1 MGRERGKSTCR
12 RGRCRQ
18 VSPKTRRQN
27 LCRVGPTPW
36 GRTRRA
42 WRPVSL
48 SFRLDGKVA
57 LVTGASRG
65 LGAGIA
71 DALQEAGAT
80 VAGTSREPRSA
91 AQVAK
96 RLGSVPVVMDVTDVA
111 SVRAGVDR
119 VASELERLDIL
130 INNAGLNIPQGVFDV
145 DEASW
150 DAVLDTNLKG
160 TFFAAQAAARQM
172 VASGEGGRIINIA
185 SQAGVVGIE
194 ERSAYGASKGG
205 AILLTKVLAIEL
217 AQHGITV
224 NAVAPT
230 FIATELTRGTL
241 ENSAWRER
249 ILSSIPLGR
258 VGEAEDVAAAAVYL
272 ASPAAAMVTG
282 HTLLVDGGW
291 TAW

>member
-1 MGRERGKSTCR
+1 M
-12 RGRCRQ
+12 
-18 VSPKTRRQN
+18 
-27 LCRVGPTPW
+27 
-36 GRTRRA
+36 
-42 WRPVSL
+42 SL

-71 DALQEAGAT
+71 AALKEAGAT
-80 VAGTSREPRSA
+80 VAGTSREQESA
-91 AQVAK
+91 AQIAN
-96 RLGSVPVVMDVTDVA
+96 RLGSIPVVMDVADVA
-111 SVRAGVDR
+111 SVRAGVDS
-119 VASELERLDIL
+119 VLSEFGHLDIL
-130 INNAGLNIPQGVFDV
+130 VNNAGLNIPQGVFDV

-160 TFFAAQAAARQM
+160 TFFVTQAAARPM
-172 VASGEGGRIINIA
+172 VDRGEGGRIINVA

-205 AILLTKVLAIEL
+205 TVLLTKVLAIEL

-230 FIATELTRGTL
+230 FIATELTRATL
-241 ENSAWRER
+241 EDPAWRER
-249 ILSSIPLGR
+249 ILSRIPLGR
-258 VGEAEDVAAAAVYL
+258 VGEVEDVAAATVYL

>member
-1 MGRERGKSTCR
+1 M
-12 RGRCRQ
+12 
-18 VSPKTRRQN
+18 
-27 LCRVGPTPW
+27 
-36 GRTRRA
+36 
-42 WRPVSL
+42 SL

-71 DALQEAGAT
+71 DGLKEAGAT
-80 VAGTSREPRSA
+80 VVGTSRDPESA
-91 AQVAK
+91 ARVAEQ
-96 RLGSVPVVMDVTDVA
+96 LGSVPVVMDVTEVA
-111 SVRAGVDR
+111 SVQAGIDR
-119 VASELERLDIL
+119 VASEFGRLDL
-130 INNAGLNIPQGVFDV
+130 LVNNAGLNIPQGVFDV

-150 DAVLDTNLKG
+150 DDVIDTNLKG
-160 TFFAAQAAARQM
+160 TFFSAQAAARQM
-172 VASGEGGRIINIA
+172 VTGGEGGRIINVS

-205 AILLTKVLAIEL
+205 VILLTKVLAIEL

-230 FIATELTRGTL
+230 FVATELARSTL
-241 ENSAWRER
+241 EDPEWRER
-249 ILSSIPLGR
+249 ILSRIPLDR
-258 VGEAEDVAAAAVYL
+258 VGEVEDVAAAVVYL
-272 ASPAAAMVTG
+272 ASPAASMVTG

>member
-1 MGRERGKSTCR
+1 M
-12 RGRCRQ
+12 
-18 VSPKTRRQN
+18 
-27 LCRVGPTPW
+27 
-36 GRTRRA
+36 
-42 WRPVSL
+42 SL

-71 DALQEAGAT
+71 DALKEAGAT
-80 VAGTSREPRSA
+80 VAGTSREQGSA
-91 AQVAK
+91 EQVAE
-96 RLGSVPVVMDVTDVA
+96 RLGSVPVAMDVSDVG

-119 VASELERLDIL
+119 VAAELGRLDIL
-130 INNAGLNIPQGVFDV
+130 VNNAGLNIPQGIFDV
-145 DEASW
+145 DEGSW
-150 DAVLDTNLKG
+150 DAVVDTNLKG
-160 TFFAAQAAARQM
+160 TFFAAQAAARHM
-172 VASGEGGRIINIA
+172 VAGGEGGRIINVA

-205 AILLTKVLAIEL
+205 AVVLTKVLAIEL
-217 AQHGITV
+217 AQRGITV

-241 ENSAWRER
+241 EDPAWRER
-249 ILSSIPLGR
+249 ILSRIPLGR
-258 VGEAEDVAAAAVYL
+258 VGEVEEVAAAAVYL
-272 ASPAAAMVTG
+272 ASPAAALVTG

>member
-1 MGRERGKSTCR
+1 M
-12 RGRCRQ
+12 
-18 VSPKTRRQN
+18 
-27 LCRVGPTPW
+27 
-36 GRTRRA
+36 
-42 WRPVSL
+42 PVSL

-80 VAGTSREPRSA
+80 VAGTSRESRSA

-96 RLGSVPVVMDVTDVA
+96 RLGSVPVVMDITDVA

-160 TFFAAQAAARQM
+160 TFFAAQAAARHM
-172 VASGEGGRIINIA
+172 VTSGEGGRIINVT

-205 AILLTKVLAIEL
+205 AGLLTKVLAIEL

-230 FIATELTRGTL
+230 FIATELTRDTL
-241 ENSAWRER
+241 ENPAWRER
-249 ILSSIPLGR
+249 ILSRIPLGR

>member
-1 MGRERGKSTCR
+1 M
-12 RGRCRQ
+12 
-18 VSPKTRRQN
+18 
-27 LCRVGPTPW
+27 
-36 GRTRRA
+36 
-42 WRPVSL
+42 SL

-71 DALQEAGAT
+71 AALKEAGAT
-80 VAGTSREPRSA
+80 VVGTSRKQGSA
-91 AQVAK
+91 EQVAE
-96 RLGSVPVVMDVTDVA
+96 RLDSVPVAMDVSDVA

-119 VASELERLDIL
+119 VASELGRLDVL
-130 INNAGLNIPQGVFDV
+130 VNNAGLNIPQGVFDV

-160 TFFAAQAAARQM
+160 TFFAAQAAARHM
-172 VASGEGGRIINIA
+172 AGRGEGGRIINVA

-205 AILLTKVLAIEL
+205 AVLLTKVLAIEL
-217 AQHGITV
+217 AEHGVTV

-230 FIATELTRGTL
+230 FIATELTRATL
-241 ENSAWRER
+241 EDPAWRER
-249 ILSSIPLGR
+249 ILSRIPLGR
-258 VGEAEDVAAAAVYL
+258 VGEVEDVAAATVYL

>member
-1 MGRERGKSTCR
+1 M
-12 RGRCRQ
+12 
-18 VSPKTRRQN
+18 
-27 LCRVGPTPW
+27 
-36 GRTRRA
+36 
-42 WRPVSL
+42 
-48 SFRLDGKVA
+48 VA

-71 DALQEAGAT
+71 DALQEAGGT
-80 VAGTSREPRSA
+80 VAGTTREPKSA
-91 AQVAK
+91 AQVAQ

-111 SVRAGVDR
+111 SARAGVDR
-119 VASELERLDIL
+119 VASELGRLDIL
-130 INNAGLNIPQGVFDV
+130 VNNAALNIPQGVFNV

-160 TFFAAQAAARQM
+160 TFFAAQAAARCM
-172 VASGEGGRIINIA
+172 ATSGEGGRIINIA

-205 AILLTKVLAIEL
+205 AVLLTKVLAIEL

-241 ENSAWRER
+241 ENPAWRER
-249 ILSSIPLGR
+249 VLSRIPLGR
-258 VGEAEDVAAAAVYL
+258 IGETEDVAAATVYL

-291 TAW
+291 TAR

>member
-1 MGRERGKSTCR
+1 M
-12 RGRCRQ
+12 
-18 VSPKTRRQN
+18 
-27 LCRVGPTPW
+27 
-36 GRTRRA
+36 
-42 WRPVSL
+42 PVSL

-71 DALQEAGAT
+71 TGLLEAGAT
-80 VAGTSREPRSA
+80 VIGTSRNPDSA
-91 AQVAK
+91 TQVAK
-96 RLGSVPVVMDVTDVA
+96 QLGSVPVVMDITDVA

-119 VASELERLDIL
+119 VASELGRLDIL
-130 INNAGLNIPQGVFDV
+130 VNNAGLNIPQGVFDV

-160 TFFAAQAAARQM
+160 TFFAAQAAARCM
-172 VASGEGGRIINIA
+172 VTSGEGGRIINIA

-205 AILLTKVLAIEL
+205 AVLLTKVLPIEL

-241 ENSAWRER
+241 ENPTWRER
-249 ILSSIPLGR
+249 VLSRIPLGR
-258 VGEAEDVAAAAVYL
+258 IGESEDVAAATVYL

-291 TAW
+291 TAL